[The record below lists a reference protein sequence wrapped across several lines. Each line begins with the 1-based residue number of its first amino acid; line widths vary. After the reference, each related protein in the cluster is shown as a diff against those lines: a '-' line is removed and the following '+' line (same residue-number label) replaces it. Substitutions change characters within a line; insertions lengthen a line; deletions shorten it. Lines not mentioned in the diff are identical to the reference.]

1 MPTLWPAA
9 KYSSSDGPI
18 KAADRFLLRTT
29 GIAGIGPKE
38 AAATRPT
45 LLVSTRKRAQ
55 TIRREA
61 KTLQVQSAF
70 FGTDRSRPTQP
81 TQLLKHLGCWSVTFA
96 LGVLRQP
103 GKSKRLGFRPP
114 SF

>member
-61 KTLQVQSAF
+61 KTLQVQSALEL
-70 FGTDRSRPTQP
+70 SRWRDGRCCMGFPRA
-81 TQLLKHLGCWSVTFA
+81 LLSV
-96 LGVLRQP
+96 
-103 GKSKRLGFRPP
+103 
-114 SF
+114 